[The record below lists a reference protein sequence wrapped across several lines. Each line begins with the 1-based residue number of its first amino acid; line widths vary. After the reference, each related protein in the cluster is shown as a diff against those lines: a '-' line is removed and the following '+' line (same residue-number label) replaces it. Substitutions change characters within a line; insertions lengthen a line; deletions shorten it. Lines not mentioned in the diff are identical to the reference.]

1 MLCGADAIE
10 VLAGRD
16 AFWRVADDPRGD
28 MIALA
33 VLAAAFVSV
42 LATIVCALRA
52 CSLVRGACST
62 RRRRRPLHPVT
73 SAVTAPPPLPLSPP
87 QQQQQPPC
95 LPTRPDESLLLPPP
109 PPSHAHQQQRRQV
122 RVPWEIKWASAI
134 ADEKG
139 AALARIEAR
148 KVARRDA
155 AASRER
161 PLPRSVLLS
170 LNRTSAHIAALPG
183 PH

>member
-10 VLAGRD
+10 ALTGRD
-16 AFWRVADDPRGD
+16 AFWRVADDPCGD
-28 MIALA
+28 VIALA
-33 VLAAAFVSV
+33 VLGAAFVSV

-52 CSLVRGACST
+52 CSLAHSACSA
-62 RRRRRPLHPVT
+62 RRRRPSHPIP
-73 SAVTAPPPLPLSPP
+73 SAVTAPAPLPPP
-87 QQQQQPPC
+87 QRQRPPC
-95 LPTRPDESLLLPPP
+95 LPARLDLDDSLLLQPPP
-109 PPSHAHQQQRRQV
+109 CARQQQQR

-148 KVARRDA
+148 KIARRDVA
-155 AASRER
+155 APCQK
-161 PLPRSVLLS
+161 PLPRSVLSALD
-170 LNRTSAHIAALPG
+170 RASAHIAALPD